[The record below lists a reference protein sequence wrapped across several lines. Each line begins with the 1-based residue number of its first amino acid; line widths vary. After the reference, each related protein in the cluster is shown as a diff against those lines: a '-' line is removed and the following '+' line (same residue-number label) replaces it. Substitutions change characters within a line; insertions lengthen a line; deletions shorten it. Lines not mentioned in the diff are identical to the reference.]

1 MQPLLRVAAIAALA
15 LGTAALNAP
24 AQSVTFNF
32 EDGTDQGF
40 GHKFADDA
48 SETFP
53 IDNIGGSNRMRVLRN
68 GDFQEAEHA
77 TSNPASPFYQ
87 AMLAASVDE
96 TLYEISYDWYI
107 DTSNYG
113 SAAGTFMQL
122 GTYVNS
128 GSGYYAQDF
137 PGTNKDVELDSTQL
151 TSGQVFSGTVNETF
165 AAKGFNLPTGETF
178 FRFGFIINGDGA
190 AQTVHY
196 DNVIIRPV
204 PEPAALA
211 LFGLGLPVLALR
223 RRRGA

>member
-1 MQPLLRVAAIAALA
+1 VAAIAALA
-15 LGTAALNAP
+15 LGTAAVNAP

-68 GDFQEAEHA
+68 GDFQEAEHS
-77 TSNPASPFYQ
+77 TGNPASAFYQ
-87 AMLAASVDE
+87 AMLAASADE
-96 TLYEISYDWYI
+96 SLYEISYDYYI
-107 DTSNYG
+107 DTSAFG
-113 SAAGTFMQL
+113 AGAGTFFQL
-122 GTYVNS
+122 GTYVNT

-137 PGTNKDVELDSTQL
+137 PGTGRDLELDSIQL
-151 TSGQVFSGTVNETF
+151 ASGQVFSGTVTETF

-190 AQTVHY
+190 AQTAHY
-196 DNVIIRPV
+196 DNVSIRPV

-211 LFGLGLPVLALR
+211 LFGLGLPALALR
-223 RRRGA
+223 RHRGA